1 MEMKTVGTKRYAGYQ
16 GQQQAG
22 FFGRKATG
30 FFRTLSRSLTVWKHE
45 VNKKMGRG
53 DAIFYQ

>member
-1 MEMKTVGTKRYAGYQ
+1 MKTVGTKRYAGYQ

-45 VNKKMGRG
+45 VDKKMGRG
-53 DAIFYQ
+53 YAIVYQ